1 MREKQHN
8 YNSFKNFNYQQNNR
22 FKILAIT
29 KCYNIFISKKNLFL
43 NYNKIRKKKVWENL
57 THNNSPISLFFFAS
71 RKSI

>member
-29 KCYNIFISKKNLFL
+29 KGYN
-43 NYNKIRKKKVWENL
+43 
-57 THNNSPISLFFFAS
+57 
-71 RKSI
+71 